1 MIKLY
6 FSLKIF
12 IPLVMI
18 LGFILFVITSL
29 IKEKIDSM
37 LKKNCYDCKHYILYD
52 VDKYGSGCT
61 FKCKLKNKCYHKDMN
76 DNTNY
81 VKCKEFKSINN
92 NIQK

>member
-29 IKEKIDSM
+29 VKEKIDSM

-52 VDKYGSGCT
+52 VDKYGDGCT
-61 FKCKLKNKCYHKDMN
+61 FKCK
-76 DNTNY
+76 
-81 VKCKEFKSINN
+81 EFESKNN

>member
-52 VDKYGSGCT
+52 VDKYGNGCT
-61 FKCKLKNKCYHKDMN
+61 FKC
-76 DNTNY
+76 
-81 VKCKEFKSINN
+81 
-92 NIQK
+92 